1 MNEITRP
8 SSTRAAAPEFEGPIL
23 DVRDLRTQFHTD
35 EGIVKAVDGVSF
47 SVAAGQTLGIV
58 GESGSGKTVAAL
70 SLMRLL
76 EEPARI
82 ASGQILFQGK
92 DVVKMSDEEL
102 RNMRGDGIAMVFQD
116 PMTSLN
122 PVLKIAR
129 QLAETMLV
137 HGRLTEQ
144 QALDRSVSLLGRMG
158 ITAPERAIDSY
169 PHQFSGGMRQ
179 RVMLA
184 MGFSN
189 EPSLLIADEP
199 TTALDVT
206 IQAQILDL
214 LAELNRDLNTA
225 IVLISHDLGVI
236 ANVCSR
242 VVVMYAGEVVEEGP
256 TEKILTEP
264 KHPYTWA
271 LINAVPRIDRHV
283 PGQRRLVTIEGT
295 PPDPLAMPGGC
306 RFAPRCP
313 FRIAKC
319 DQHPELLELAPGRKA
334 RCWVTQSGEALPPP
348 KTQATVPA
356 QAKAGMDHGEG
367 TKLKRG
373 ERMLELRG
381 VVKHFPLPK
390 EGFFTKQKVV
400 HAVDGVDLDVAQG
413 ETVGLVGE
421 SGCGKST
428 LARVVARIH
437 QPTAGAVMFHGQD
450 ISNASQAQI
459 RPLRRRMQMVF
470 QDPYASLNP
479 RMKVAEIL
487 GEPLRFHNI
496 TTTNAETAE
505 RIGELLN
512 VVGLS
517 PKAAQRY
524 PHEFSGGQRQ
534 RISIARALS
543 VRPDFIIADEPISA
557 LDVNIQAQIIN
568 LMIDLQERFGL
579 TYLFI
584 AHDLAVVRH
593 ISDRVVVLYLGKV
606 AEIAPAEKL
615 FSDPLHPYTRY
626 LISAVPIP
634 DATVERAR
642 KRMPLQGEPPSAVE
656 PPSGCRFRTRC
667 PIAQKICA
675 EVVPPV
681 VEHKPGQFAA
691 CHFAGQFR

>member
-1 MNEITRP
+1 
-8 SSTRAAAPEFEGPIL
+8 
-23 DVRDLRTQFHTD
+23 
-35 EGIVKAVDGVSF
+35 
-47 SVAAGQTLGIV
+47 
-58 GESGSGKTVAAL
+58 
-70 SLMRLL
+70 
-76 EEPARI
+76 
-82 ASGQILFQGK
+82 
-92 DVVKMSDEEL
+92 
-102 RNMRGDGIAMVFQD
+102 
-116 PMTSLN
+116 
-122 PVLKIAR
+122 
-129 QLAETMLV
+129 
-137 HGRLTEQ
+137 
-144 QALDRSVSLLGRMG
+144 
-158 ITAPERAIDSY
+158 
-169 PHQFSGGMRQ
+169 
-179 RVMLA
+179 MLA

-214 LAELNRDLNTA
+214 LAELNRDYQTA

-256 TEKILTEP
+256 TEKILSDP
-264 KHPYTWA
+264 RHPYTWA

-283 PGQRRLVTIEGT
+283 PGQSRLVTIEGT
-295 PPDPLAMPGGC
+295 PPDPLNHPRGC

-313 FRIAKC
+313 FKIAKC
-319 DQHPELLELAPGRKA
+319 EEHPELLELEPGRKS
-334 RCWVTQSGEALPPP
+334 RCWVTQAGEELPPP
-348 KTQATVPA
+348 QTRATAPA

-390 EGFFTKQKVV
+390 EGFFNKQKVV
-400 HAVDGVDLDVAQG
+400 NAVDGVDLDVAQG

-437 QPTAGAVMFHGQD
+437 EPTAGDVVFHGAN
-450 ISNASQAQI
+450 ISKASQSQI

-479 RMKVAEIL
+479 RMTVAEIL
-487 GEPLRFHNI
+487 GEPLRFHDI
-496 TTTNAETAE
+496 TKTPAETKE

-606 AEIAPAEKL
+606 AEIAPADKL
-615 FSDPLHPYTRY
+615 FAQPLHPYTRY

-634 DATVERAR
+634 DAAVERTR
-642 KRMPLQGEPPSAVE
+642 KRMPLRGEPPSAVE

-675 EVVPPV
+675 EVEPPV

-691 CHFAGQFR
+691 CHFAGQLQ